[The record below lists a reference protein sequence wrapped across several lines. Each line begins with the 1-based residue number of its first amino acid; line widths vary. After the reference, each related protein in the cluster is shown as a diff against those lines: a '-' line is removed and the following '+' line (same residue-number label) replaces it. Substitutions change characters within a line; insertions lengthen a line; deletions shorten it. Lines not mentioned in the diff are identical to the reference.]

1 MVSIK
6 IANMKMTNLNSLIE
20 EIKEK
25 NFNFLNQL
33 RDEKIFYR
41 FNPVSNGIMEGGS
54 NLSLGFSC
62 YALKTFYILKYWD
75 KLSQKEK
82 TEWTSY
88 IKSFQSTVDS
98 IEPSLFIDDNYLRFS
113 NDSKVIMKDLV
124 KKILNFT
131 LDKKY
136 LTSDEKLKNSMRA
149 ETKQAISTLYQ
160 VGQKPDQNYNEYKDG
175 DPQLQNYLN
184 KLDWSNPWSSG
195 GQFSAFCVFS
205 KINDANTNIDTLN
218 NFSEKLIDFETGG
231 YFLGSISSNSLLV
244 NGAMKI
250 LSGLDWIDVP
260 VHKPKELIDFCL
272 KTTPNNEGCDL
283 VDVVYVLYRCL
294 KFTDHKR
301 KEIIDYLENL
311 TSIIFLHYFK
321 KIGSFSYFIN
331 KSQTEYYGVKI
342 SKGLST
348 PDLHGNLLLIWAL
361 SMIDEIVNEEDS
373 SLNVLKP

>member
-1 MVSIK
+1 
-6 IANMKMTNLNSLIE
+6 MKMSDLNFLIE
-20 EIKEK
+20 EIEEK
-25 NFNFLNQL
+25 NINFLNQL

-41 FNPVSNGIMEGGS
+41 FNPVSSGILEAGS

-75 KLSQKEK
+75 KISQKEK
-82 TEWTSY
+82 TEWTTY
-88 IKSFQSTVDS
+88 IKKFQITTDS
-98 IEPSLFIDDNYLRFS
+98 NQPSLFIDDNFLRFS
-113 NDSKVIMKDLV
+113 NDSKVVIKDFV
-124 KKILNFT
+124 KKTLNFT

-136 LTSDEKLKNSMRA
+136 LTSNEKLKNSLRA

-160 VGQKPDQNYNEYKDG
+160 VGQKPDQNYYEYIDS

-205 KINDANTNIDTLN
+205 KINHATANIDTLYK
-218 NFSEKLIDFETGG
+218 FSEKLIDKETGG
-231 YFLGSISSNSLLV
+231 YFLGSIPSKSLLV

-260 VHKPKELIDFCL
+260 VHKPKKLIDFCL

-283 VDVVYVLYRCL
+283 VDIVYVLYRCL

-301 KEIIDYLENL
+301 KEIVDYLENL
-311 TSIIFLHYFK
+311 TSVIFLHYFK

-342 SKGLST
+342 SKGLPT
-348 PDLHGNLLLIWAL
+348 PDLHGNLLLIWAI
-361 SMIDEIVNEEDS
+361 SMIDEIKNEENS

>member
-1 MVSIK
+1 M
-6 IANMKMTNLNSLIE
+6 NNLNSLIQ

-25 NFNFLNQL
+25 NFNFLDQL
-33 RDEKIFYR
+33 RDEKIIYR
-41 FNPVSNGIMEGGS
+41 FNPVSQGILEGGS

-82 TEWTSY
+82 VEWTTY
-88 IKSFQSTVDS
+88 IKSFQGTTDS
-98 IEPSLFIDDNYLRFS
+98 FQTPLFIDENFLRFS
-113 NDSKVIMKDLV
+113 NDSKVLMKDLV
-124 KKILNFT
+124 KKTLNLV

-136 LTSDEKLKNSMRA
+136 LTSNQKLKNSIRA

-160 VGQKPDQNYNEYKDG
+160 VGQKPDKNYNEFIDS
-175 DPQLQNYLN
+175 DPQLQNYLKN
-184 KLDWSNPWSSG
+184 LDWSNPWSSG

-205 KINDANTNIDTLN
+205 KINDSYANIDTLSS
-218 NFSEKLIDFETGG
+218 FSENLIDVETGG
-231 YFLGSISSNSLLV
+231 YFLGSIPNNSLLV

-260 VHKPKELIDFCL
+260 VHKPKKLIDFCL

-283 VDVVYVLYRCL
+283 VDIVYVLYRCL
-294 KFTDHKR
+294 KFTDHRR

-311 TSIIFLHYFK
+311 TNIISLHYFK
-321 KIGSFSYFIN
+321 KIGGFSYFIN

-342 SKGLST
+342 SKGLPT
-348 PDLHGNLLLIWAL
+348 PDLHGNLLLIWAI
-361 SMIDEIVNEEDS
+361 SMIDEIMNEENS